1 MHGMAGLKMSRDTRG
16 LLRNTGRDVPAEAEA
31 NRVPW
36 GHYQGLPLAD
46 DLQLSFRSV
55 CEIDGSSGPKMN
67 DMDAQQALHWHP
79 QLPKIVRGM
88 DSSAAI
94 GKER

>member
-16 LLRNTGRDVPAEAEA
+16 LLRNTGGDVPAEAEA

-67 DMDAQQALHWHP
+67 DMDARQGPSLAP
-79 QLPKIVRGM
+79 
-88 DSSAAI
+88 AASQNCK
-94 GKER
+94 GHG